1 MLSSSKPGS
10 VVIIIIIIIII
21 IINLLYINIFIIFSL
36 KSMFTL
42 EG

>member
-10 VVIIIIIIIII
+10 VIIIII

-36 KSMFTL
+36 KSMFPL